1 MKLLKA
7 QYIIFLKEKFQ
18 DLCCSLILVVTL
30 SACPVL
36 KFNVDDQLGSK
47 NSVGRL
53 TKSRLIVSPIASSEY
68 QKVKQEVAEE
78 IIHACTKQGI
88 QNLNNVMQLRQ
99 CLEFVDMKCNE
110 NNSCQYSGYIK
121 SESGGR
127 WDYTKYDA
135 DIDINKGWHSLK
147 IKVTTDSNYKT
158 IFEEKK
164 E

>member
-7 QYIIFLKEKFQ
+7 QYIIFLKEKLQ
-18 DLCCSLILVVTL
+18 YLCCSLILAVTL

-68 QKVKQEVAEE
+68 HKVKQEVAEE
-78 IIHACTKQGI
+78 IIHACTTQGM
-88 QNLNNVMQLRQ
+88 QNLNNMMQLRQ
-99 CLEFVDMKCNE
+99 CLEFVDMKCNK
-110 NNSCQYSGYIK
+110 NNFCQYSGYIK

-135 DIDINKGWHSLK
+135 DIYKQRLALVKNKSY
-147 IKVTTDSNYKT
+147 NR
-158 IFEEKK
+158 
-164 E
+164 

>member
-1 MKLLKA
+1 MKLLKVK
-7 QYIIFLKEKFQ
+7 YIMFLKEKFQ
-18 DLCCSLILVVTL
+18 YLCCSLILAATL

-68 QKVKQEVAEE
+68 QKVKQEVAEK
-78 IIHACTKQGI
+78 IINTCTRQGI
-88 QNLNNVMQLRQ
+88 QNLNNVIQLRQ
-99 CLEFVDMKCNE
+99 CLEFVNMKCNE
-110 NNSCQYSGYIK
+110 NNFCQYSGYIK

-127 WDYTKYDA
+127 WYYTQYDA
-135 DIDINKGWHSLK
+135 DIDINKGWHSLI
-147 IKVTTDSNYKT
+147 IKVTTDGNYKT
-158 IFEEKK
+158 IFEERK